1 MRQLTKVPRE
11 DGVYRI
17 RIVTFAKEKE
27 RDRER
32 KREGGKREEKKRA
45 LRYLR
50 TFISQKTINTTT
62 VFAITDKRI
71 IISDPSEINH

>member
-32 KREGGKREEKKRA
+32 RREERRKKKSVEVSA
-45 LRYLR
+45 NIHISENHKYDHSLRYYR
-50 TFISQKTINTTT
+50 
-62 VFAITDKRI
+62 
-71 IISDPSEINH
+71 

>member
-1 MRQLTKVPRE
+1 MESTELESLHSQKGKRGIERE
-11 DGVYRI
+11 R
-17 RIVTFAKEKE
+17 EKE
-27 RDRER
+27 GRE
-32 KREGGKREEKKRA
+32 KKKRA

-62 VFAITDKRI
+62 AFAITDKRI

>member
-32 KREGGKREEKKRA
+32 KREGGKREEKKER
-45 LRYLR
+45 
-50 TFISQKTINTTT
+50 
-62 VFAITDKRI
+62 
-71 IISDPSEINH
+71 

>member
-27 RDRER
+27 RDREEKER
-32 KREGGKREEKKRA
+32 RREERRKKER
-45 LRYLR
+45 
-50 TFISQKTINTTT
+50 
-62 VFAITDKRI
+62 
-71 IISDPSEINH
+71 